1 MPTAKSIL
9 NRTKR
14 SIDFLFLSFLF
25 SIDKSL
31 FSQFAS
37 VCGLLSL
44 FEFFWVCQSS
54 LDILCSF
61 LLFLCSVFRS
71 VVHSVL
77 FSPVVQ
83 LVYLS
88 IYFFFFFFTLESPH
102 HSLQHSY
109 IGSVITS
116 HSLFLQGFLK
126 KTLLNRSLT
135 FFFLIYFTFFNL
147 A

>member
-1 MPTAKSIL
+1 MT
-9 NRTKR
+9 
-14 SIDFLFLSFLF
+14 F
-25 SIDKSL
+25 SSSL
-31 FSQFAS
+31 FCLVLTS
-37 VCGLLSL
+37 
-44 FEFFWVCQSS
+44 
-54 LDILCSF
+54 
-61 LLFLCSVFRS
+61 LCSVNLPRFVDSCLCLSSSGFVRVALIFCVPS
-71 VVHSVL
+71 SYFCAQYSDQLYILYFFLLL
-77 FSPVVQ
+77 FS
-83 LVYLS
+83 LFIS
-88 IYFFFFFFTLESPH
+88 AFTFFFFFTLESPH